1 MDNEIGKYSSIKEF
15 PRFGKIAVDLGFIT
29 EEQLKTALNEQVGG
43 NLSNKPHTNLGEI
56 FLKKGWIT
64 YEQILAVLD
73 KARETDSNLF
83 AFIKAI
89 KRDVK
94 VLSMI
99 VLLIAFIL
107 LFVNLSFISN
117 ILDYIPPLS
126 MASLFA
132 IAIGLV
138 GLCLYL
144 SRIIARKS
152 IEELE
157 AYDSK
162 MNGVLVSL
170 QEEVR
175 ERKRMAEDMI
185 LQSKQDWEETFNSIT
200 DIVTIHDK
208 DYNIIKANRAAEAIL
223 KLPDLQINKTI
234 KCFNYYHGTDCPP
247 TGCPS
252 CDCYKTGKPASFE
265 LFEPHL
271 DKYVEITA
279 IPRLNKENEVTG
291 LIHIVRDLTARK
303 RMEEELL
310 KAQKLESVGVL
321 AGGIA
326 HDFNNK
332 LASILLFSNIAKV
345 KLTSGKDGEAHKMLD
360 EIEKSINSAKHL
372 TQQLLIF
379 SKGGMPIKDT
389 LPLSPFIDDTVRLAL
404 SGSNVKSEISIAD
417 DLRAV
422 EADEGQI
429 NQVISNL
436 VINAD
441 QAMPLGGVI
450 KISADNIEIKKGEHP
465 QLNEGK
471 YVVMKVM
478 DSGIGIIEEHL
489 SKIFDPFF
497 TTKHKGSGLG
507 LATAY
512 SIIKKH
518 DGLIEV
524 DSKFRKGTTF
534 SIYLPASDKKPKKD
548 AKEKD
553 KLFTGK
559 GRILLMDDD
568 EMLIKGSSDLLHEIG
583 YKADSAKD
591 GKEAIDKYKEAKES
605 GKPYDA
611 VILDLT
617 IPGGMGGRET
627 IDRLLKINP
636 EVKAIVS
643 SGYTDNLA
651 IARYKDYGFKG
662 MLIKPYNAQKMSEV
676 VHQVIT
682 GA

>member
-1 MDNEIGKYSSIKEF
+1 MTALSASIS
-15 PRFGKIAVDLGFIT
+15 IMIT
-29 EEQLKTALNEQVGG
+29 EKESE
-43 NLSNKPHTNLGEI
+43 
-56 FLKKGWIT
+56 T
-64 YEQILAVLD
+64 Y
-73 KARETDSNLF
+73 
-83 AFIKAI
+83 
-89 KRDVK
+89 
-94 VLSMI
+94 
-99 VLLIAFIL
+99 
-107 LFVNLSFISN
+107 
-117 ILDYIPPLS
+117 
-126 MASLFA
+126 
-132 IAIGLV
+132 
-138 GLCLYL
+138 
-144 SRIIARKS
+144 
-152 IEELE
+152 
-157 AYDSK
+157 
-162 MNGVLVSL
+162 
-170 QEEVR
+170 
-175 ERKRMAEDMI
+175 
-185 LQSKQDWEETFNSIT
+185 
-200 DIVTIHDK
+200 
-208 DYNIIKANRAAEAIL
+208 
-223 KLPDLQINKTI
+223 KL
-234 KCFNYYHGTDCPP
+234 
-247 TGCPS
+247 
-252 CDCYKTGKPASFE
+252 
-265 LFEPHL
+265 
-271 DKYVEITA
+271 
-279 IPRLNKENEVTG
+279 
-291 LIHIVRDLTARK
+291 
-303 RMEEELL
+303 
-310 KAQKLESVGVL
+310 
-321 AGGIA
+321 
-326 HDFNNK
+326 
-332 LASILLFSNIAKV
+332 
-345 KLTSGKDGEAHKMLD
+345 LD
-360 EIEKSINSAKHL
+360 EIEKNVHNAKYL
-372 TQQLLIF
+372 TQQLLTF
-379 SKGGMPIKDT
+379 SKGGLPVKK
-389 LPLSPFIDDTVRLAL
+389 PLSLLPIINDSLRLVL
-404 SGSNVKSEISIAD
+404 SGSNIKSKLSIAD
-417 DLRAV
+417 GLWAV
-422 EADEGQI
+422 EGDEGQI

-441 QAMPLGGVI
+441 QAMPEGGDI
-450 KISADNIEIKKGEHP
+450 KVSANNMEIKTGEIHP
-465 QLNEGK
+465 LNEGR
-471 YVVMKVM
+471 YVVVQVK
-478 DSGIGIIEEHL
+478 DSGTGIAGEHL